1 VDVYWPVSV
10 ASFEVLSLS
19 IHDSLLFC
27 LLEMSNP
34 PLSLSLSLS
43 LSRIA
48 FRVSL
53 VELPKPFETSCA
65 CLLLSLLNSCSPH
78 V

>member
-1 VDVYWPVSV
+1 MGIYWPVSV

-34 PLSLSLSLS
+34 PLSPS

-48 FRVSL
+48 FRGSL
-53 VELPKPFETSCA
+53 AELPKPFETSCA

>member
-1 VDVYWPVSV
+1 MDIYWPVSV

-43 LSRIA
+43 LSLADR
-48 FRVSL
+48 
-53 VELPKPFETSCA
+53 
-65 CLLLSLLNSCSPH
+65 LSSKLGG
-78 V
+78 VAKAI

>member
-1 VDVYWPVSV
+1 MGIYWPVSV

-34 PLSLSLSLS
+34 PLSHSLSLS
-43 LSRIA
+43 LADR
-48 FRVSL
+48 
-53 VELPKPFETSCA
+53 
-65 CLLLSLLNSCSPH
+65 LSSKLGG
-78 V
+78 VAKAI